1 MKAINKIIIVVTFFM
16 ITIFVNKSLAQSSA
30 YQEYEKDSVL
40 ILKSQIS
47 NTKFNF
53 DSYDTS
59 SIIKESDISNEKLN
73 GYWQSYKGLMLIGD
87 QYLPMNLVNPL
98 IIEIDNNKIRHNLDE
113 KFELFTIKER
123 TLISKKKE
131 KMGTISKITDKVLV
145 ITLKN
150 NIAITRY
157 YYERKN

>member
-73 GYWQSYKGLMLIGD
+73 GYWQSYKG
-87 QYLPMNLVNPL
+87 N
-98 IIEIDNNKIRHNLDE
+98 
-113 KFELFTIKER
+113 
-123 TLISKKKE
+123 
-131 KMGTISKITDKVLV
+131 
-145 ITLKN
+145 
-150 NIAITRY
+150 
-157 YYERKN
+157 